1 MATNTDEII
10 VTDNMT
16 ANEMSSNIIGLLFKN
31 GLAAYEVNFIFYIDF
46 FVETTFKILN
56 KEQLKE
62 KEFLDYVS
70 PKQQKTDDKHQKY
83 AIKIYKMLQNREKWT
98 KRKDNFIKLESLL
111 LRYEFSRNAWKEK
124 VEKSAIQNAAR
135 HKEDRALTKYIL
147 DLYHEEPKQK
157 VKSFYNKNEMEI
169 KKFIEKNCPK
179 LHEKIETDADYD
191 LFDRIRKIIY
201 KRNQKDN
208 KNILSLQLEEHSN

>member
-16 ANEMSSNIIGLLFKN
+16 ANKMSSNIIRLLFKN

-70 PKQQKTDDKHQKY
+70 PKQQKTDDKQQKY

-98 KRKDNFIKLESLL
+98 KRKDNFI
-111 LRYEFSRNAWKEK
+111 K

-169 KKFIEKNCPK
+169 QKFIEKNCPK

-191 LFDRIRKIIY
+191 LFDRIRRIIY